1 MNIEE
6 IVKLHGKE
14 AIFLVGDGS
23 YQLDVPVI
31 PTGSLALDIALG
43 VGGIPRGRVTEI
55 YGPES
60 SGKTTICQHL
70 IAQTQKLGGEV
81 CFVDAEQALDPTWAE
96 TCGVDLSKLYLA
108 QPTTAEEALSIV
120 ELALGEADLV
130 VVDSVAALAPK
141 AEVDGEPGDRH
152 MALVARLM
160 AQAFRRMMSKV
171 KKSNTA
177 VVFTNQ
183 LRSKIG
189 VVFGNPNVTT
199 GGNALKFF
207 ASIRIELRKKA
218 ASEDI
223 KSGDDILGIR
233 VKAVVRKNKV
243 AIPYKICEIP
253 ILFDEGIS
261 RFVELIDYGQEE
273 GYITKEGS
281 WYTVGEDEKAQG
293 NANLRKLMAEKPE
306 LLQQIEDKIRVD
318 NGLPIWRE
326 AVK

>member
-70 IAQTQKLGGEV
+70 IAQTQRLGGEV

-141 AEVDGEPGDRH
+141 AEVDGEPGDSH
-152 MALVARLM
+152 IALVARLM

-223 KSGDDILGIR
+223 KHKDDILGIR
-233 VKAVVRKNKV
+233 VKAVIRKNKV

-261 RFVELIDYGQEE
+261 RFVELIDYAQEE
-273 GYITKEGS
+273 GYITKKGG
-281 WYTVGEDEKAQG
+281 WYTVGEARANG
-293 NANLRKLMAEKPE
+293 FANLLGLIREEPE
-306 LLQQIEDKIRVD
+306 LLQQIEDKIRID